1 MLNGSVPRAQRLAN
15 ARVQMPEENDERSP
29 PGIFQPSLLLLPI
42 SPLRSFQ
49 SIVELEISGPGALWS
64 EDVCSKFQDLPDFT
78 PAQMEALIGL
88 LRWRQLGASANG
100 NTLRVSQYLLM
111 FQNQIEDRKELRHL
125 AQKLKSLG
133 RTDVVQAMHEQK
145 DLLRWL
151 GPVTPEGQLI
161 KEMRISQ
168 WLQFTTALSVTNPTG
183 NDWRLLA
190 TKLDIP
196 RTFVDLWMQQGQN
209 PADKVLKTFMVRV
222 SEATM
227 GRLFDLM
234 TEMER
239 EDLAAML

>member
-183 NDWRLLA
+183 KCHPAHSSTQAGGGGTTGHWRQSQDALL
-190 TKLDIP
+190 P
-196 RTFVDLWMQQGQN
+196 RVTRAGCAGQV
-209 PADKVLKTFMVRV
+209 PTC
-222 SEATM
+222 
-227 GRLFDLM
+227 
-234 TEMER
+234 
-239 EDLAAML
+239 AAGAPGGHCVITRSKD